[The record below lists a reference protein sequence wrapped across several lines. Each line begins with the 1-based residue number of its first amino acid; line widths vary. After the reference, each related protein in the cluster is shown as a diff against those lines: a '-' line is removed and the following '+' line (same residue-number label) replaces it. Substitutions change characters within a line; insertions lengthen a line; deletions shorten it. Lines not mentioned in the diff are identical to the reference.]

1 MQLGLD
7 GKVCIVTGASKGIG
21 RAITTLLVGEGARVV
36 AVARTE
42 ALLQQLAA
50 SQPRIVAVAA
60 DLRGPAAAA
69 TVVAA
74 ALAQCGRIDAL
85 VNVAGAAK
93 RGDFLE
99 LADADW
105 DDAFALKLFGAMR
118 LCRAAWPHLVAATGA
133 IVNIAGIGGRTGSA
147 EFAIGGAVNA
157 ALMNL
162 TKVLADRG
170 SKDGVRVNCVN
181 PGSIATDR
189 LRQRIDTF
197 AKERG
202 LERAAAAAELARTM
216 GVPRFGEPDEIARAT
231 AFLLSPAA
239 AYCQGA
245 IVDVD
250 GGATRTL

>member
-1 MQLGLD
+1 
-7 GKVCIVTGASKGIG
+7 
-21 RAITTLLVGEGARVV
+21 
-36 AVARTE
+36 
-42 ALLQQLAA
+42 
-50 SQPRIVAVAA
+50 
-60 DLRGPAAAA
+60 
-69 TVVAA
+69 
-74 ALAQCGRIDAL
+74 
-85 VNVAGAAK
+85 
-93 RGDFLE
+93 
-99 LADADW
+99 
-105 DDAFALKLFGAMR
+105 
-118 LCRAAWPHLVAATGA
+118 
-133 IVNIAGIGGRTGSA
+133 
-147 EFAIGGAVNA
+147 
-157 ALMNL
+157 MNL

-170 SKDGVRVNCVN
+170 GKDGVRVNCIN